1 MSIFQSQNGL
11 AKFAHV
17 ILSTTGATA
26 IVTAT
31 NATGALTV
39 EYVRL
44 AEVAAATPTV
54 ILDIYDG
61 STAYKIRGTLAM
73 AASTP
78 SIDRDPIILEP
89 GESLRAT
96 ASAGNQVHV
105 TALYTQQVFA
115 QAR

>member
-1 MSIFQSQNGL
+1 MTVFQSQNGREL
-11 AKFAHV
+11 FAHV
-17 ILSTTGATA
+17 ILSGTSATTIISATTTTGP
-26 IVTAT
+26 
-31 NATGALTV
+31 LRV

-44 AEVAAATPTV
+44 AEVAAGTPTV

-73 AASTP
+73 VANTP
-78 SIDRDPIILEP
+78 SIDANPILLEP

-96 ASAGNQVHV
+96 ASAANQVHV
-105 TALYTQQVFA
+105 TAYYTQQVFA